1 MSNEI
6 LIKKLENKIPVSVYN
21 HLANSKNLA
30 NITNNTRLAHFLAQV
45 AHESGNFKLVYE
57 NLRYSANGL
66 RKTFP
71 RYFTTDALAKQYAMQ
86 PELIGNRVYAN
97 RMGNG
102 NEASGEGYLFRGRGY
117 LQLTGKSNYQ
127 LLSQYVGENL
137 VASPDKVAT
146 KYPMDSALWFFDR
159 NKLWELCDLS
169 TPESVAAVT
178 RRVNGGFNGLADRQ
192 SKFKAFMSFLA

>member
-1 MSNEI
+1 MSSAI

-30 NITNNTRLAHFLAQV
+30 NITNKNRLAHFLAQV

-57 NLRYSANGL
+57 NLRYSAAGL

-71 RYFTTDALAKQYAMQ
+71 RYFPTQELANKYAMQ
-86 PELIGNRVYAN
+86 PQMIGNRVYAN

-117 LQLTGKSNYQ
+117 LQMTGKSNYQ
-127 LLSQYVGENL
+127 LFSQYVSENC
-137 VASPDKVAT
+137 VANPDFVAT

-159 NKLWELCDLS
+159 NKLWELCDAS
-169 TPESVAAVT
+169 TPESVTAVT

-192 SKFKAFMSFLA
+192 SKFKSFMAWLA